1 MEKFYLEIPTI
12 KRKEE
17 AIKYI
22 EEFQI
27 FNSDINGVGG
37 LDRFLNDYDGWL
49 EKLEEDYNRIPNKEK
64 VPARTYFLIRKDD
77 NRIIGM
83 INIRLALN
91 EKLKKFGGNIGYSI
105 RPSERGNGYNNI
117 NLYLGLLVCDK
128 YNIDKVLLDA
138 DLENPA
144 SWKTMEKLGG
154 KLLREYYDDVYA
166 NCVVKDYEIE
176 VKDAI
181 ENNKK
186 ELEQYIDFNEFI
198 V

>member
-176 VKDAI
+176 VKNAI

>member
-1 MEKFYLEIPTI
+1 
-12 KRKEE
+12 
-17 AIKYI
+17 
-22 EEFQI
+22 
-27 FNSDINGVGG
+27 
-37 LDRFLNDYDGWL
+37 
-49 EKLEEDYNRIPNKEK
+49 
-64 VPARTYFLIRKDD
+64 
-77 NRIIGM
+77 M

-91 EKLKKFGGNIGYSI
+91 EKLKRFGGNIGYSI

-166 NCVVKDYEIE
+166 NCIVKDYEIE
-176 VKDAI
+176 VKNAI